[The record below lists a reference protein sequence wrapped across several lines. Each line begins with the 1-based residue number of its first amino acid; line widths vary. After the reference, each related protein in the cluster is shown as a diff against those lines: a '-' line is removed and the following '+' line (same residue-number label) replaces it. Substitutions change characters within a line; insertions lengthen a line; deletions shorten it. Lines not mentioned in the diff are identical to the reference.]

1 MSDIIVSDATRSS
14 LQSLE
19 PAIDPQGRPTFLIDW
34 ELTLKCNLDCSYC
47 STEITHGGHLP
58 GAKHPSKEDCFKT
71 IEFMLEYVDLY
82 MQYKPKWTRAV
93 VLNVYGGES
102 LFHPEIAEIL
112 KKVKSIYQKYKDNWP
127 LKITCTTNL
136 IIGKNLRNQIWN
148 LVDEFTVSYHSESV
162 LKQKQMFLDNVLFL
176 KQKNKDTKV
185 ILCMHQD
192 PQRWKEILKV
202 KDFCEQ
208 HNIRYLCKALDG
220 DLNSNYTTE
229 QIAWF
234 RGYWNKHSSGNQTYE
249 TVESDAPLSTLGR
262 TCCGGRQMCSNG
274 NLKQRSFFIQDNNFF
289 DWHCSV
295 NWFFLFIRQHTNEIF
310 VNKDCRMSF
319 NNKVEP
325 IATLDSAKELIEKTK
340 QQLTSGSMPVIQ
352 CKKSRCVCGLC
363 APKALT
369 RSNFDNIM
377 NKHIT
382 QDVFEK

>member
-1 MSDIIVSDATRSS
+1 
-14 LQSLE
+14 
-19 PAIDPQGRPTFLIDW
+19 
-34 ELTLKCNLDCSYC
+34 
-47 STEITHGGHLP
+47 
-58 GAKHPSKEDCFKT
+58 
-71 IEFMLEYVDLY
+71 
-82 MQYKPKWTRAV
+82 
-93 VLNVYGGES
+93 
-102 LFHPEIAEIL
+102 
-112 KKVKSIYQKYKDNWP
+112 
-127 LKITCTTNL
+127 
-136 IIGKNLRNQIWN
+136 
-148 LVDEFTVSYHSESV
+148 
-162 LKQKQMFLDNVLFL
+162 
-176 KQKNKDTKV
+176 
-185 ILCMHQD
+185 
-192 PQRWKEILKV
+192 
-202 KDFCEQ
+202 
-208 HNIRYLCKALDG
+208 
-220 DLNSNYTTE
+220 
-229 QIAWF
+229 
-234 RGYWNKHSSGNQTYE
+234 
-249 TVESDAPLSTLGR
+249 
-262 TCCGGRQMCSNG
+262 MCSNG